1 MSIAD
6 VSIRR
11 PVFAVML
18 IAAMLVFGALAYPR
32 IGVDL
37 FPNVEFPVVTITV
50 VYPGADPETME
61 SKVADKIEEK
71 VNTLAGIK
79 VLRSVNLESVT
90 QVIVQFELEVPID
103 QAMQDIRDKMSEV
116 AKELPQGIDP
126 PTVQRFDVGAAPI
139 ITVALSGNLGPREM
153 TQLADDVVKERLQR
167 VTGVG

>member
-61 SKVADKIEEK
+61 SKVADPIEEK
-71 VNTLAGIK
+71 INTLAGIK
-79 VLRSVNLESVT
+79 ILRSVNLESVS

-103 QAMQDIRDKMSEV
+103 QAMQDVRDKMSEV
-116 AKELPQGIDP
+116 ERDLPPGIDP
-126 PTVQRFDVGAAPI
+126 PTIQRFDVGAAPI
-139 ITVALSGNLGPREM
+139 MAIAVSGP
-153 TQLADDVVKERLQR
+153 LA
-167 VTGVG
+167 